1 MAAEQRTG
9 IHGAVACPSS
19 DNSMDLIDE
28 QHNLAVGVGDLF
40 DDSLEAVLKLSPV
53 LGARDQGPHVKRHQ
67 EAVLQCPVTGE
78 DGGRAAINV
87 V

>member
-9 IHGAVACPSS
+9 IHGAVAGPSS
-19 DNSMDLIDE
+19 DNSVNLVDE
-28 QHNLAVGVGDLF
+28 QHDLAVGVGDLF
-40 DDSLEAVLKLSPV
+40 DDGLEAVLELSPV
-53 LGARDQGPHVKRHQ
+53 LGARNQGPHVQRHQ

-78 DGGRAAINV
+78 DCGRAAINV